1 MASEA
6 SWQTGVAGR
15 SAGARYPEAPLD
27 QRGIE
32 SLLLKLVERVAE
44 SERRY
49 GDALDDLHQRLDRL
63 SQTAGAVRSGAP
75 DDAETLERLH
85 NQINRLGRRLDQ
97 ESTAPLDDFERLGRT
112 LSEGMATA
120 ARSAAYYE
128 ERDLDKRLVET
139 AQRLERSIGNAM
151 PAAAIEVLNTRLDD
165 IGSQISQA
173 LRQVPQRE
181 SLQQVERQLYEM
193 GRQLVRA
200 ERQLAKV
207 GVIEGQLLKLIERFD
222 AKAARPEPASL
233 DLAQLKEIAQ
243 KAASDAARR
252 VVKEEAPGTTLRLDA
267 MQRDIAAMGDKNK
280 QSNEQLASKLQ
291 AVQDSLRRLAEQ
303 VERGT
308 SHPAKSRS
316 AFVERAR
323 ATDEQIAPLSPQP
336 AAHQP
341 KSSAET
347 CSDKGDTNGGTIV
360 APKNKPAESAPS
372 FGRAKRSQSE
382 EKSADLDAAEI
393 SRAGTTSDPAAET
406 QEDFVAAAC
415 RGTRAAALR
424 GDQTANG
431 TTGRLASDIETGP
444 HRKRTLLI
452 VAAAI
457 LLTLSAAV
465 LLYERLRLKAESET
479 VPPAVEQTVP
489 APAATAPET
498 PTPRV
503 EEITPPQAPSGAAI
517 LELERPDSW
526 APLPSEES
534 PADKAPNRVGDAS
547 SVTDIA
553 KSTHLVS
560 TEPGG
565 EPSLDPQFAALKPNL
580 VALPGVTFTF
590 DGASLGELAMDAA
603 KAMPATLSLPPE
615 TLGALAMRQAAAA
628 GDAKAQ
634 YSIALRYAQGKG
646 TARDMSEARRWLER
660 AASAG
665 FAPAQYRLGILYER
679 GQSVGKDLARARS
692 WYAAAAEKG
701 NVKAM
706 HNLAIGASGRQD
718 DQADYAE
725 AARWHEEAAAYGFT
739 DSQFNLGIL
748 YEHGLGRPKDLAEAY
763 KWFALAALSG
773 DAEAT
778 KQRDRLEAE
787 LDVGSLTQ
795 AVQAVKTW
803 QAKEMNAEVNEAPGN
818 AEWNAPSLAPN
829 AELVIRAQ
837 ALLNQLGYDTG
848 TPDGVMGLRTRAAI
862 KSFERRQS
870 LEETGEVSI
879 PLVTTLERLTG

>member
-6 SWQTGVAGR
+6 SWQTGAAGR
-15 SAGARYPEAPLD
+15 SAGARYPDAPLD
-27 QRGIE
+27 QRGVE

-49 GDALDDLHQRLDRL
+49 GDALDDLHRRLDRL
-63 SQTAGAVRSGAP
+63 SQTAGAVRAGAP

-97 ESTAPLDDFERLGRT
+97 ESAAPLDDFERLGRT

-120 ARSAAYYE
+120 ARSAAYHE

-151 PAAAIEVLNTRLDD
+151 PAAAIEALNTRLDD
-165 IGSQISQA
+165 IGSQLSQA

-181 SLQQVERQLYEM
+181 NLQQVERQLSEM

-207 GVIEGQLLKLIERFD
+207 GVIESQLLKLIERFD
-222 AKAARPEPASL
+222 AKAARPEPAPL

-243 KAASDAARR
+243 KAAADAARR
-252 VVKEEAPGTTLRLDA
+252 VVKEEAPGTTGRLDA

-280 QSNEQLASKLQ
+280 HSNEQLASKLQ

-303 VERGT
+303 VESST
-308 SHPAKSRS
+308 SSQPVKSRS
-316 AFVERAR
+316 AFVERSR
-323 ATDEQIAPLSPQP
+323 ATDEQPAPLSPKL
-336 AAHQP
+336 ATRQP
-341 KSSAET
+341 KSSVET
-347 CSDKGDTNGGTIV
+347 CSVKGDANGGTIV
-360 APKNKPAESAPS
+360 VPKDKPADPAPS
-372 FGRAKRSQSE
+372 FGRAKRSHSE
-382 EKSADLDAAEI
+382 EQSADLDAAEI
-393 SRAGTTSDPAAET
+393 PTFDSVAET
-406 QEDFVAAAC
+406 QEDLVTAA
-415 RGTRAAALR
+415 RRTRAATLR
-424 GDQTANG
+424 GDQTAND
-431 TTGRLASDIETGP
+431 TIGRLTSDIETGP

-479 VPPAVEQTVP
+479 VPPAVDRTVP
-489 APAATAPET
+489 APAAAGSET
-498 PTPRV
+498 PAPRV
-503 EEITPPQAPSGAAI
+503 KKETLPQTESGAAI

-526 APLPSEES
+526 TPLPAEKN
-534 PADKAPNRVGDAS
+534 PADKVPSRVGDAS
-547 SVTDIA
+547 GVTDIA
-553 KSTHLVS
+553 KSTQLVS
-560 TEPGG
+560 AEPGG
-565 EPSLDPQFAALKPNL
+565 EPSLDPQFAALKPNM

-590 DGASLGELAMDAA
+590 DGASLGDQAMDAA
-603 KAMPATLSLPPE
+603 KAMPATLPLPPE
-615 TLGALAMRQAAAA
+615 TLGPLALRQAAAA

-646 TARDMSEARRWLER
+646 TARDMSESRRWLER

-679 GQSVGKDLARARS
+679 GQGVDKDVGRARS

-706 HNLAIGASGRQD
+706 HNLAIGASGGED
-718 DQADYAE
+718 DLADYAE

-748 YEHGLGRPKDLAEAY
+748 YEHGLGRSEDLAEAY

-773 DAEAT
+773 DAESA

-787 LDVGSLTQ
+787 LDVGALTQ

-803 QAKEMNAEVNEAPGN
+803 QAKEMNAEANEAPGN
-818 AEWNAPSLAPN
+818 AEWNAPSPAPN

-848 TPDGVMGLRTRAAI
+848 APDGVMGLRTRAAI
-862 KSFERRQS
+862 KSFERRQG
-870 LEETGEVSI
+870 LEETGEVSV

>member
-6 SWQTGVAGR
+6 SWQTGAAGR
-15 SAGARYPEAPLD
+15 SAGARYPDAPLD
-27 QRGIE
+27 QRGVE

-49 GDALDDLHQRLDRL
+49 GDALDDLHRRLDRL
-63 SQTAGAVRSGAP
+63 SQTAGAVRAGAP

-97 ESTAPLDDFERLGRT
+97 ESAAPLDDFERLGRT

-120 ARSAAYYE
+120 ARSATYHE
-128 ERDLDKRLVET
+128 KRDLDKRLVET

-151 PAAAIEVLNTRLDD
+151 PAAAIEALNTRLDD
-165 IGSQISQA
+165 IGSQLSQA

-181 SLQQVERQLYEM
+181 SLQQVERQLSEM

-222 AKAARPEPASL
+222 AKAARPEPAPL

-252 VVKEEAPGTTLRLDA
+252 VVKEESPGTTVRLNA
-267 MQRDIAAMGDKNK
+267 MQRDIAAMGDKHK
-280 QSNEQLASKLQ
+280 QSNEQLASTLQ

-308 SHPAKSRS
+308 SHPVKSRS

-347 CSDKGDTNGGTIV
+347 RSDKGDTNGGTIV
-360 APKNKPAESAPS
+360 APKDKPAEPAPS

-406 QEDFVAAAC
+406 QEDLGVPAH
-415 RGTRAAALR
+415 RGTRAATLR

-489 APAATAPET
+489 APAASAPET
-498 PTPRV
+498 PAPRV
-503 EEITPPQAPSGAAI
+503 EEETSPQTESGAAI

-526 APLPSEES
+526 TPLPSEE
-534 PADKAPNRVGDAS
+534 PADKAPHRVGDANG
-547 SVTDIA
+547 VTDIA

-590 DGASLGELAMDAA
+590 DGASLGDLAMDAA
-603 KAMPATLSLPPE
+603 KAMPATPPLPPE
-615 TLGALAMRQAAAA
+615 TLGPLAMRQAAAA

-679 GQSVGKDLARARS
+679 GQGVDKDLGRARS

-706 HNLAIGASGRQD
+706 HNLAIGASGRED

-739 DSQFNLGIL
+739 DSQFNSASSMSTAWEGQKTL
-748 YEHGLGRPKDLAEAY
+748 PKPIN
-763 KWFALAALSG
+763 
-773 DAEAT
+773 
-778 KQRDRLEAE
+778 
-787 LDVGSLTQ
+787 GSL
-795 AVQAVKTW
+795 W
-803 QAKEMNAEVNEAPGN
+803 
-818 AEWNAPSLAPN
+818 LH
-829 AELVIRAQ
+829 
-837 ALLNQLGYDTG
+837 
-848 TPDGVMGLRTRAAI
+848 
-862 KSFERRQS
+862 
-870 LEETGEVSI
+870 
-879 PLVTTLERLTG
+879 

>member
-6 SWQTGVAGR
+6 SWQTGAAGR
-15 SAGARYPEAPLD
+15 SAGARYPDAPLD
-27 QRGIE
+27 QRGVE

-49 GDALDDLHQRLDRL
+49 GDALDDLHRRLDRL
-63 SQTAGAVRSGAP
+63 SQTAGAVRAGAP

-97 ESTAPLDDFERLGRT
+97 ESAAPLDDFERLGRT

-120 ARSAAYYE
+120 ARSAAYHE

-151 PAAAIEVLNTRLDD
+151 PAAAIEALNTRLDD
-165 IGSQISQA
+165 IGSQLSQA

-181 SLQQVERQLYEM
+181 NLQQVERQLSEM

-207 GVIEGQLLKLIERFD
+207 GVIESQLLKLIERFD
-222 AKAARPEPASL
+222 AKAARPEPAPL

-243 KAASDAARR
+243 KAAADAARR
-252 VVKEEAPGTTLRLDA
+252 VVKEEAPGTTGRLDA
-267 MQRDIAAMGDKNK
+267 MQRDIAAMGDKNTHI
-280 QSNEQLASKLQ
+280 NEQLASKLQ

-303 VERGT
+303 VESGT
-308 SHPAKSRS
+308 SSQPVKPRS
-316 AFVERAR
+316 AFVERSH
-323 ATDEQIAPLSPQP
+323 ATDEQPAPLSPQL
-336 AAHQP
+336 ATRQP
-341 KSSAET
+341 KSSVET
-347 CSDKGDTNGGTIV
+347 CSVKGDANGGTIV
-360 APKNKPAESAPS
+360 TPKDKPADPAPA

-382 EKSADLDAAEI
+382 EQSADLDATEI
-393 SRAGTTSDPAAET
+393 PTLDSVAET
-406 QEDFVAAAC
+406 PEDPMTAAR
-415 RGTRAAALR
+415 RGTRAATPR
-424 GDQTANG
+424 GDQTAND
-431 TTGRLASDIETGP
+431 TIGRQTSDIERGP

-489 APAATAPET
+489 APAASAPET
-498 PTPRV
+498 PAPRV
-503 EEITPPQAPSGAAI
+503 KEETSPQSESGAAI

-526 APLPSEES
+526 APLPAEKS
-534 PADKAPNRVGDAS
+534 PADKVPSRVGDAS
-547 SVTDIA
+547 GVTDIA
-553 KSTHLVS
+553 KSTQLVS
-560 TEPGG
+560 TEPG
-565 EPSLDPQFAALKPNL
+565 EPSLDPQFAALKPNM
-580 VALPGVTFTF
+580 VALPGVTFTV
-590 DGASLGELAMDAA
+590 DGASLGDQAMDAA
-603 KAMPATLSLPPE
+603 KAMPTTLPLPPE
-615 TLGALAMRQAAAA
+615 TLGPLALRQAAAA

-679 GQSVGKDLARARS
+679 GQGVDKDLGRARS

-706 HNLAIGASGRQD
+706 HNLAIGASGGED
-718 DQADYAE
+718 DLADYAE
-725 AARWHEEAAAYGFT
+725 AARWHEAAAAYGFT

-748 YEHGLGRPKDLAEAY
+748 YEHGLGRPRDLAEAY

-773 DAEAT
+773 DAESA

-787 LDVGSLTQ
+787 LNVGALTQ

-803 QAKEMNAEVNEAPGN
+803 QAKEMDAEANEASGN
-818 AEWNAPSLAPN
+818 AEWNAPSPAPN

-848 TPDGVMGLRTRAAI
+848 APDGVMGLRTRAAI
-862 KSFERRQS
+862 KSFERRQG
-870 LEETGEVSI
+870 LEETGEVSV

>member
-1 MASEA
+1 M
-6 SWQTGVAGR
+6 GR
-15 SAGARYPEAPLD
+15 SAGARYPDAPLD

-97 ESTAPLDDFERLGRT
+97 ESAAPLDDFERLGRT

-128 ERDLDKRLVET
+128 ERDLDKRLMET

-151 PAAAIEVLNTRLDD
+151 PAAAIEALNTRLDD
-165 IGSQISQA
+165 IGSQLSQA

-181 SLQQVERQLYEM
+181 SLQQVERQLSEM

-207 GVIEGQLLKLIERFD
+207 GVIESQLLKLIERFD
-222 AKAARPEPASL
+222 AKAARPEPAPL

-243 KAASDAARR
+243 KAAAEAARR
-252 VVKEEAPGTTLRLDA
+252 VVKEETPGTTGRLDA
-267 MQRDIAAMGDKNK
+267 MQRDIVAMGDKNK

-347 CSDKGDTNGGTIV
+347 RSAKGDTNEGTIV
-360 APKNKPAESAPS
+360 APKDKPAEPAPS

-406 QEDFVAAAC
+406 QEDLVAAAR
-415 RGTRAAALR
+415 RGTRAATLH

-479 VPPAVEQTVP
+479 APPAVEQTVP
-489 APAATAPET
+489 APAASAPDT
-498 PTPRV
+498 PAPRV
-503 EEITPPQAPSGAAI
+503 KEETSPQTESGAAI

-526 APLPSEES
+526 APLPSEEG

-603 KAMPATLSLPPE
+603 KAMPATIPLPPE
-615 TLGALAMRQAAAA
+615 TLGPLAMRQAAAA

-665 FAPAQYRLGILYER
+665 FAPAQYQLGILYER
-679 GQSVGKDLARARS
+679 GQGVGKDLGRARS

-718 DQADYAE
+718 AQADYAE
-725 AARWHEEAAAYGFT
+725 TARWHEEAAAYGFT

-803 QAKEMNAEVNEAPGN
+803 QAKEMNAEANEAPGN
-818 AEWNAPSLAPN
+818 AEWNAPSPAPN

-862 KSFERRQS
+862 KSFERRQG

>member
-6 SWQTGVAGR
+6 SWQTGAAGR
-15 SAGARYPEAPLD
+15 SAGARYPDAPLD

-63 SQTAGAVRSGAP
+63 SQTAGAVRTGAP

-97 ESTAPLDDFERLGRT
+97 ESAAPLDDFERLGRT

-151 PAAAIEVLNTRLDD
+151 PAAAIEALNTRLDN
-165 IGSQISQA
+165 IGRQLSQA
-173 LRQVPQRE
+173 LRQIPQRE
-181 SLQQVERQLYEM
+181 SLQQVERQLSEM
-193 GRQLVRA
+193 GRQLVHA
-200 ERQLAKV
+200 EQQLAKV
-207 GVIEGQLLKLIERFD
+207 GAIESQLLKLIERFD
-222 AKAARPEPASL
+222 AKAARPEAAPL
-233 DLAQLKEIAQ
+233 DIAQLKEIAQ
-243 KAASDAARR
+243 KAAADAARR
-252 VVKEEAPGTTLRLDA
+252 VVKEEAPGTTGRLDA
-267 MQRDIAAMGDKNK
+267 MQRDIVAMGDRNK

-308 SHPAKSRS
+308 SSQSVKSRS
-316 AFVERAR
+316 AFVERSR
-323 ATDEQIAPLSPQP
+323 ATDEQPTPLSPQP
-336 AAHQP
+336 AMRQP

-347 CSDKGDTNGGTIV
+347 CIDKGDANEGTIA
-360 APKNKPAESAPS
+360 APKDRPAEPTPV
-372 FGRAKRSQSE
+372 FGRAKRSHSE
-382 EKSADLDAAEI
+382 EQSADLDAAEI
-393 SRAGTTSDPAAET
+393 PTLDSVAET
-406 QEDFVAAAC
+406 QEDLVAASR
-415 RGTRAAALR
+415 RGARAATLR
-424 GDQTANG
+424 GDQMANG
-431 TTGRLASDIETGP
+431 TTGRLATDIETGP

-479 VPPAVEQTVP
+479 VPPTVEQTVP
-489 APAATAPET
+489 APAASAPET
-498 PTPRV
+498 PAPRV
-503 EEITPPQAPSGAAI
+503 KEETSPQTESGAAI

-547 SVTDIA
+547 AVTDIA
-553 KSTHLVS
+553 KSAHLVS

-565 EPSLDPQFAALKPNL
+565 EPSLDPQFAALKPNM

-590 DGASLGELAMDAA
+590 DGANLGDQAMDAA
-603 KAMPATLSLPPE
+603 KAMPATLPLPPE
-615 TLGALAMRQAAAA
+615 TFGPLALRQAAAA

-679 GQSVGKDLARARS
+679 GQGVDKDLGRARS

-701 NVKAM
+701 NLKAM
-706 HNLAIGASGRQD
+706 HNLAIGASGRED
-718 DQADYAE
+718 AQADYAE

-763 KWFALAALSG
+763 KWFALAALNG
-773 DAEAT
+773 DAEAA

-803 QAKEMNAEVNEAPGN
+803 QAKEMNAEANEAPSN
-818 AEWNAPSLAPN
+818 AEWNAPSPAPN

-862 KSFERRQS
+862 KSFERRRG

>member
-6 SWQTGVAGR
+6 SWQTGAAGR
-15 SAGARYPEAPLD
+15 SAGARYPDAPLD
-27 QRGIE
+27 QRGVE

-49 GDALDDLHQRLDRL
+49 GDALDDLHRRLDRL
-63 SQTAGAVRSGAP
+63 SQTAGAVRAGAP

-97 ESTAPLDDFERLGRT
+97 ESAAPLDNFERLGRT

-120 ARSAAYYE
+120 ARSAAYHE

-151 PAAAIEVLNTRLDD
+151 PAAAIEALNTRLDD
-165 IGSQISQA
+165 IGSQLSQA

-181 SLQQVERQLYEM
+181 NLQQVERQLSEM

-207 GVIEGQLLKLIERFD
+207 GVIESQLLKLIERFD
-222 AKAARPEPASL
+222 AKAARPEPAPL

-243 KAASDAARR
+243 KAAADVARR
-252 VVKEEAPGTTLRLDA
+252 VIKEEAPGTTGRLDA
-267 MQRDIAAMGDKNK
+267 MQRDIVAMGDKNK
-280 QSNEQLASKLQ
+280 QNNEQLASKLQ

-303 VERGT
+303 VESST
-308 SHPAKSRS
+308 SSQPVKSRS
-316 AFVERAR
+316 AFVERSR
-323 ATDEQIAPLSPQP
+323 ATDEQPAPLSPQL
-336 AAHQP
+336 ATRQP
-341 KSSAET
+341 KSSVET
-347 CSDKGDTNGGTIV
+347 CGVKGDANGGTIV
-360 APKNKPAESAPS
+360 APKDKPADPAPS
-372 FGRAKRSQSE
+372 FGRAKRSHSE
-382 EKSADLDAAEI
+382 EQSADLDAAEI
-393 SRAGTTSDPAAET
+393 PTLDSVAET
-406 QEDFVAAAC
+406 PEDLTTTAH
-415 RGTRAAALR
+415 RGTRAATLR
-424 GDQTANG
+424 GDQTASD
-431 TTGRLASDIETGP
+431 TIGRLTSDIETGP

-489 APAATAPET
+489 APAASAPET
-498 PTPRV
+498 PAPRV
-503 EEITPPQAPSGAAI
+503 KEESSPQSESGAAI

-526 APLPSEES
+526 TPLPTEKS
-534 PADKAPNRVGDAS
+534 PADKVPSRVGDAS
-547 SVTDIA
+547 GVTDIA

-560 TEPGG
+560 TEPG
-565 EPSLDPQFAALKPNL
+565 EPSLDPQFAALKPNM

-590 DGASLGELAMDAA
+590 DGASLGDQAMDAA
-603 KAMPATLSLPPE
+603 KAMPATLPLPPE
-615 TLGALAMRQAAAA
+615 TLGPLALRQAAAA

-679 GQSVGKDLARARS
+679 GQGVDKDLGRARS

-706 HNLAIGASGRQD
+706 HNLAIGASGRAD
-718 DQADYAE
+718 DLADYAE
-725 AARWHEEAAAYGFT
+725 AARWHEAAAAYGFT

-773 DAEAT
+773 DTESA

-787 LDVGSLTQ
+787 LDVGALTL
-795 AVQAVKTW
+795 AVQAVKSW
-803 QAKEMNAEVNEAPGN
+803 QAKEMNAEANEGSGN
-818 AEWNAPSLAPN
+818 AEWNAPSPAPN

-848 TPDGVMGLRTRAAI
+848 IPDGVMGLRTRAAI
-862 KSFERRQS
+862 KSFERRQG
-870 LEETGEVSI
+870 LEETGEVSV